1 MSIPTANDIR
11 KYLRGYCVDLED
23 TVIIKGDALTGS
35 AIIANIDTRS
45 LEKEM
50 RISGAGIPAGA
61 VIQSVDNVGQVGQIT
76 ISVNATATAAQADLT
91 FTFYT
96 EMTDEWIANRRD
108 GFVIPYVENAT
119 DQSISEVTEIEEH
132 YSGNGSSTL
141 ILNRRPI
148 ISVTNISYTNI
159 PAETTSGNLL
169 LSIDVLKEEGI
180 LKSKANFNEGS
191 YDSLFYKGINNI
203 KVKYTYGY
211 ATTPID
217 ICELITVMTAKKMLV
232 AIGARTGGGNLSM
245 QSYGKSYGNRGKYT
259 EILDMMDQDAFV
271 ILRKYSTGIVG
282 A

>member
-23 TVIIKGDALTGS
+23 SVILKGRLIS
-35 AIIANIDTRS
+35 NLPIISNIDTRS
-45 LEKEM
+45 LESQM
-50 RISGAGIPAGA
+50 RISGGMIPSGA
-61 VIQSVDNVGQVGQIT
+61 IIQSVDIVGESGQIT
-76 ISVNATATAAQADLT
+76 MDRYAMMSAYNADLT

-96 EMTDEWIANRRD
+96 EMTDEWIGNRRD
-108 GFVIPYVENAT
+108 GFVIPYIENAI
-119 DQSISEVTEIEEH
+119 DQSISEIQEIEEH

-148 ISVTNISYTNI
+148 VEVTNISYTNI
-159 PAETTSGNLL
+159 PGETTSGNLL
-169 LSIDVLKEEGI
+169 LSVDVLKEEGI

-211 ATTPID
+211 SETPID
-217 ICELITVMTAKKMLV
+217 ICELITIMTAKKMLV

-271 ILRKYSTGIVG
+271 ILRKYQTGIVG

>member
-23 TVIIKGDALTGS
+23 TVIIKGDTTDTS
-35 AIIANIDTRS
+35 AIIVNIDTRS

-76 ISVNATATAAQADLT
+76 ISVNATATAAQVDLT

-119 DQSISEVTEIEEH
+119 DQSISSVSEIEEH
-132 YSGNGSSTL
+132 YSGNGTSTM

-148 ISVTNISYTNI
+148 IEVTNISYTNI

-169 LSIDVLKEEGI
+169 LSVDVLKEEGI
-180 LKSKANFNEGS
+180 LKSIANFNEGS

-211 ATTPID
+211 AETPID

-245 QSYGKSYGNRGKYT
+245 QSYSKGYGNRGKYT
-259 EILDMMDQDAFV
+259 EILDMMDADAFV
-271 ILRKYSTGIVG
+271 ILRKYQTGIVG

>member
-11 KYLRGYCVDLED
+11 KYLRGYCIDLED
-23 TVIIKGDALTGS
+23 SVIIRGDTLNGS
-35 AIIANIDTRS
+35 AIISNIDTRS
-45 LEKEM
+45 LEKQM
-50 RISGAGIPAGA
+50 RLSGAGIPNGA
-61 VIQSVDNVGQVGQIT
+61 VVQSVDNVGQLGQIT
-76 ISVNATATAAQADLT
+76 ISVNATATASQVDLT
-91 FTFYT
+91 FMFYT
-96 EMTDEWIANRRD
+96 EMTDEWISNRRD
-108 GFVIPYVENAT
+108 GFVIPYIENT
-119 DQSISEVTEIEEH
+119 IDQSISEVKEIEEH
-132 YSGNGSSTL
+132 YSGNGTSTL

-148 ISVTNISYTNI
+148 IEVTNISYTNI
-159 PAETTSGNLL
+159 PGETTSGNLL

-211 ATTPID
+211 AETPVD
-217 ICELITVMTAKKMLV
+217 ICELITIMTAKKLLV

-259 EILDMMDQDAFV
+259 EILDLLDQEAFV
-271 ILRKYSTGIVG
+271 ILRKYQTGIVG